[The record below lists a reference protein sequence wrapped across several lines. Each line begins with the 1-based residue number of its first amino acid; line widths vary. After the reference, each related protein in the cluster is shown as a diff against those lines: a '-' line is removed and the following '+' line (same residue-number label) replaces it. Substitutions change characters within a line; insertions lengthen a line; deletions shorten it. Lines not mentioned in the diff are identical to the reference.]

1 MNVGYSIKGT
11 QLTRSSSA
19 SAVMASGQIVA
30 TRKRMSKNLETAKKI
45 IRAYWREV
53 MSDAEYRRS
62 GMSYNDIV
70 ATLVYLDDDMEQHIK
85 AVANIMNKALKELQK
100 EKNDSSNKKGQDQTN
115 TNRQTDERADE
126 CVGGGDS

>member
-1 MNVGYSIKGT
+1 
-11 QLTRSSSA
+11 
-19 SAVMASGQIVA
+19 
-30 TRKRMSKNLETAKKI
+30 MSENLEVAKKI

-70 ATLVYLDDDMEQHIK
+70 ATLIYLDDDMEQHIK
-85 AVANIMNKALKELQK
+85 AVANIMRKALKELQK
-100 EKNDSSNKKGQDQTN
+100 EKNDSSNKKGQDQAN
-115 TNRQTDERADE
+115 TNRQADERTDE